1 VPINA
6 GSFRKLSTHIGMFPS
21 YTNIGVIEDGDS
33 LYVIDTGVNSSE
45 GEEIVQALKEIYPSS
60 SIKAILNTHSHSD
73 HCGGNAKIQELTG
86 CKIYAP
92 FNESRLME
100 FPEVMFAMYWGAR
113 PFDELR
119 KINYMQ
125 LEPTF
130 PDNLIHANDILTF
143 ANSSVK
149 CIPLPGHYFDQTGFL
164 VTDKSDGKKSFFLG
178 DGLFGMSMIK
188 KYWIP
193 FMVDPNEFRKSVM
206 MIDETEADFFIPSHG
221 DVTEGDK
228 IHALAEINIMITLE
242 TEILIIKTLQK
253 AKLTHEELLEAV
265 AGFAGIDLK
274 LGQYVLIGSTLKSYL
289 SSLLDKKIVSYSIED
304 NRMLWSA
311 NKEKQNQ

>member
-1 VPINA
+1 MPITA
-6 GSFRKLSTHIGMFPS
+6 ASFKKLSTHIGPFPA
-21 YTNIGVIEDGDS
+21 YTNIGVIENGKD
-33 LYVIDTGVNSSE
+33 LYVIDSGVNSTD
-45 GEEIVQALKEIYPSS
+45 GEDIVKALKELYPSS
-60 SIKAILNTHSHSD
+60 SVKAILNTHSHSD
-73 HCGGNAKIQELTG
+73 HCGGNAKIQELTKA
-86 CKIYAP
+86 KIYAP

-100 FPEVMFAMYWGAR
+100 FPEAMIAMYWGAH
-113 PFDELR
+113 PFEELR
-119 KINYMQ
+119 KIHYMQ

-130 PDNLIHANDILTF
+130 PDTLIHANDEF
-143 ANSSVK
+143 NFGSASVK

-164 VTDKSDGKKSFFLG
+164 VTDASDGKKSFFLG

-206 MIDETEADFFIPSHG
+206 LIDETQADFFVPSHG

-228 IHALAEINIMITLE
+228 IHALSEINIMITLE

-253 AKLTHEELLEAV
+253 ASLTHEELLEAV

-274 LGQYVLIGSTLKSYL
+274 LGQYVLIGSTIKSYL
-289 SSLLDKKIVSYSIED
+289 SSLLDKKIVSYTIED

-311 NKEKQNQ
+311 TKGQSN

>member
-1 VPINA
+1 
-6 GSFRKLSTHIGMFPS
+6 MFPS

-33 LYVIDTGVNSSE
+33 LYVIDSGVNPKD
-45 GEEIVQALKEIYPSS
+45 GEDIVNSLKEIYPSS
-60 SIKAILNTHSHSD
+60 TVKAILNTHSHSD
-73 HCGGNAKIQELTG
+73 HCGGNAKIQELTKA
-86 CKIYAP
+86 KIYAP

-100 FPEVMFAMYWGAR
+100 FPETMFSMYWGAR

-119 KINYMQ
+119 KIHYMQ

-130 PDNLIHANDILTF
+130 PDTLLHANDQIEFTN
-143 ANSSVK
+143 ASIK

-164 VTDKSDGKKSFFLG
+164 VTDKADGKTSFFLG

-193 FMVDPNEFRKSVM
+193 FMFDPNEFRKSVM
-206 MIDETEADFFIPSHG
+206 LIDETPADFFIPSHG

-253 AKLTHEELLEAV
+253 ASLTHEELLEAV

-289 SSLLDKKIVSYSIED
+289 SSLLDKKIVSYTIED

-311 NKEKQNQ
+311 TKGQVN

>member
-1 VPINA
+1 MPINA
-6 GSFRKLSTHIGMFPS
+6 ASFKKLSTHIGIFPS
-21 YTNIGVIEDGDS
+21 YTNIGVIEDGES
-33 LYVIDTGVNSSE
+33 LYVIDSGVNPQD
-45 GEEIVQALKEIYPSS
+45 GEDIVNSLRELFPSS

-73 HCGGNAKIQELTG
+73 HCGGNAIIQRLTG
-86 CKIYAP
+86 AKVYAP

-100 FPEVMFAMYWGAR
+100 FPESMFAMYWGAR
-113 PFDELR
+113 PFEDLR
-119 KINYMQ
+119 KIHYMQ
-125 LEPTF
+125 MEATF
-130 PDNLIHANDILTF
+130 VDKHLRANDTLDFTS
-143 ANSSVK
+143 ASVS

-164 VTDKSDGKKSFFLG
+164 VTDKADGKKSFFLG

-206 MIDETEADFFIPSHG
+206 RIDETQADFFIPSHG
-221 DVTEGDK
+221 EVTEGDK
-228 IHALAEINIMITLE
+228 IHALSEINIMITLE

-253 AKLTHEELLEAV
+253 ASLTHEELLEAV

-274 LGQYVLIGSTLKSYL
+274 LGQYVLIGSTIKSYL
-289 SSLLDKKIVSYSIED
+289 SSLLDKKIVRYSIED

-311 NKEKQNQ
+311 VNSPAK